1 MASQQGVAN
10 RREKLDIVLD
20 AVDLVGLQRGGWRGL
35 RVGARFDTR
44 EGEFG
49 AAFGAGAQ
57 QTGHS
62 TPGKGIARLENV
74 DVIAA
79 GFAKASIDRFGHA
92 PTAALLDM
100 NRTPKPPADVFAFE
114 HTADRGR
121 GWMLRPVVDNDDF
134 KRLVVL
140 IEHRTKRRL
149 DRALVTP
156 RRQDDCNER

>member
-1 MASQQGVAN
+1 MWSVSSGEGGAAS
-10 RREKLDIVLD
+10 EI
-20 AVDLVGLQRGGWRGL
+20 
-35 RVGARFDTR
+35 GARFDTR

-57 QTGHS
+57 QTRQS
-62 TPGKGIARLENV
+62 TCGKGIARLENV

-79 GFAKASIDRFGHA
+79 GFPKASIDRFGHA
-92 PTAALLDM
+92 PTAALLDI
-100 NRTPKPPADVFAFE
+100 NRMPKPPADVFSFE
-114 HTADRGR
+114 HAPDCGR

-134 KRLVVL
+134 KRLMVL

-156 RRQDDCNER
+156 RRQNDRDER